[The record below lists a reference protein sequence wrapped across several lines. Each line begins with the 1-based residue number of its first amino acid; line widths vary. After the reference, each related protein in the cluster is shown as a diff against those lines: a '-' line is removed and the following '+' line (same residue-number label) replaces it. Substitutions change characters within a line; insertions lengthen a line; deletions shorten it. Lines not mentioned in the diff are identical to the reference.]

1 MKIEVKKDDEG
12 YFFDLEQF
20 KDIID
25 INLIVY
31 YTVEQDE
38 NSRSIVVIFYDKDQ
52 NIIKPKAS
60 V

>member
-25 INLIVY
+25 INLIEY

-38 NSRSIVVIFYDKDQ
+38 NSGSIVVIFYDKDQ
-52 NIIKPKAS
+52 NIIKPKT
-60 V
+60 